1 MTTNQK
7 ILIALGL
14 GAVAFYIY
22 KMRGNR
28 GQGAVTQP
36 QAQAESGGMQSNSN
50 PYLIGGGI
58 GAGIKLPSREPSV
71 IPSNRVFSNL
81 YGGMMDSKEEVLAFE
96 SAAMKKYSVGGK
108 PTLGDTLTT
117 QFGVYKFTAPESR
130 GNGLQ
135 AIQTVYRPN
144 RWEKK

>member
-1 MTTNQK
+1 MTKNQK

-14 GAVAFYIY
+14 GAVAFYVY
-22 KMRGNR
+22 KMRGQK
-28 GQGAVTQP
+28 GQGVVTQP
-36 QAQAESGGMQSNSN
+36 QDNRGGLTYEEVVRSGG
-50 PYLIGGGI
+50 G
-58 GAGIKLPSREPSV
+58 GIKLPSREPSV

-108 PTLGDTLTT
+108 PKLGDTLTT
-117 QFGVYKFTAPESR
+117 QFGVYKFSAPESR

-135 AIQTVYRPN
+135 AVQTVYRPN

>member
-14 GAVAFYIY
+14 GAVAFYVY

-28 GQGAVTQP
+28 GQGAVTQS
-36 QAQAESGGMQSNSN
+36 QDNRGGLTYEEVVRSGG
-50 PYLIGGGI
+50 G
-58 GAGIKLPSREPSV
+58 GIKLPSREPSV

-117 QFGVYKFTAPESR
+117 QFGVYKFTSPESR

>member
-1 MTTNQK
+1 MTKNQK
-7 ILIALGL
+7 ILVGLGL
-14 GAVAFYIY
+14 GAVAFYVY
-22 KMRGNR
+22 KMRGNK
-28 GQGAVTQP
+28 GQGAVTEGLP
-36 QAQAESGGMQSNSN
+36 TTLEVGNKPSVNNSVVVDLGKN
-50 PYLIGGGI
+50 PIR
-58 GAGIKLPSREPSV
+58 KEPSL

>member
-7 ILIALGL
+7 ILVALGL

-28 GQGAVTQP
+28 GQGAITQP

-71 IPSNRVFSNL
+71 IPSNRVYSNA
-81 YGGMMDSKEEVLAFE
+81 YGGMMDSKEEVTAFE
-96 SAAMKKYSVGGK
+96 SAYTKKYAVGNK

-130 GNGLQ
+130 ENSL
-135 AIQTVYRPN
+135 ARVVISN
-144 RWEKK
+144 RWVKK

>member
-36 QAQAESGGMQSNSN
+36 QDNRGGLTYEEVVRSGG
-50 PYLIGGGI
+50 G
-58 GAGIKLPSREPSV
+58 GIKLPSREPSV
-71 IPSNRVFSNL
+71 ISSNRVFSNL

>member
-14 GAVAFYIY
+14 GAVAFYVY
-22 KMRGNR
+22 KMRGQK
-28 GQGAVTQP
+28 GQGVVTQP
-36 QAQAESGGMQSNSN
+36 QDNRGGLTYEEVVRSGG
-50 PYLIGGGI
+50 G
-58 GAGIKLPSREPSV
+58 GIKLPSREPSV

-135 AIQTVYRPN
+135 AVQTVYRPN
-144 RWEKK
+144 RWVKK

>member
-14 GAVAFYIY
+14 GAVAFYVY
-22 KMRGNR
+22 KMRGQK

-36 QAQAESGGMQSNSN
+36 QDNRGGLTYEEVVRSGG
-50 PYLIGGGI
+50 G
-58 GAGIKLPSREPSV
+58 GIKLPSREPSV

-117 QFGVYKFTAPESR
+117 QFGVYQFTAPESR
-130 GNGLQ
+130 GNSLQ
-135 AIQTVYRPN
+135 AVQTVYRPN
-144 RWEKK
+144 RWVKK

>member
-1 MTTNQK
+1 
-7 ILIALGL
+7 
-14 GAVAFYIY
+14 
-22 KMRGNR
+22 MRGQK
-28 GQGAVTQP
+28 GQGVVTQP
-36 QAQAESGGMQSNSN
+36 QDNRGGLTYEEVVRSGG
-50 PYLIGGGI
+50 G
-58 GAGIKLPSREPSV
+58 GIKLPSREPSV

-117 QFGVYKFTAPESR
+117 QFGVYQFTAPESR
-130 GNGLQ
+130 GNSIQ

-144 RWEKK
+144 RWVKK

>member
-28 GQGAVTQP
+28 GQGAVNQP
-36 QAQAESGGMQSNSN
+36 QDNRGGLTYEEVVRSGG
-50 PYLIGGGI
+50 G
-58 GAGIKLPSREPSV
+58 GIKLPSREPSV

-135 AIQTVYRPN
+135 AVQTVYRPN